1 VTASDV
7 GFEHAEQALRDEE
20 ERRRILADSV
30 PDLLWSATP
39 DGFAVDYNRRWLDY
53 TGQSAEQARGTGW
66 LEPIHP
72 DDREWVR
79 QWWRSNG
86 ATARTWRAEYRLRR
100 ARDGQYRWHQARAE
114 PVLDARGRI
123 VRWFGS
129 CTDVHELSL
138 AREALREREVRLRLA
153 LEFSKLGDWSW
164 DAASDVVTCSKR
176 AAAIMGIPPDSC
188 MTWRQ
193 MRTLLHKEDR
203 VAAREEVERAVLQDA
218 DYDVE
223 YRVNRPDGSVAWIAL
238 KGRAQYGPLGEPLG
252 MIGVIQDISQRKV
265 AEVAVRDSEARYRAL
280 FEQAAVG
287 VMHADLSGRWTLA
300 NRRLAEIL
308 GYDFPEELIG
318 KTYVAMTHPDDRSEG
333 EALVKALDA
342 GQIPYVQREK
352 RYLRKDGSF
361 VWVNVTVSVVRDPV
375 SGRPR
380 HRVAVVQDIA
390 EQRRAQER
398 QTLLMKE
405 LNHRVKNTLAAVQA
419 IMAQGLRGAGV
430 SGEVREGIE
439 ARLIALSRSHDLL
452 TRERWQSAS
461 LVDLVALALEPYR
474 NAAGQPPRYR
484 VQGLDVRLPPNPVLA
499 LGMAFHELA
508 TNAAKYGALS
518 NAVGHVEVSWN
529 LVPNAAG
536 SRLRLCWR
544 ECGGPPVSPPERKG
558 FGSRLLERGLAHEL
572 DGAVRLDYAPAGLVC
587 EIEIPLGDP
596 PGC

>member
-1 VTASDV
+1 
-7 GFEHAEQALRDEE
+7 
-20 ERRRILADSV
+20 
-30 PDLLWSATP
+30 
-39 DGFAVDYNRRWLDY
+39 
-53 TGQSAEQARGTGW
+53 
-66 LEPIHP
+66 
-72 DDREWVR
+72 
-79 QWWRSNG
+79 
-86 ATARTWRAEYRLRR
+86 
-100 ARDGQYRWHQARAE
+100 
-114 PVLDARGRI
+114 
-123 VRWFGS
+123 
-129 CTDVHELSL
+129 
-138 AREALREREVRLRLA
+138 
-153 LEFSKLGDWSW
+153 
-164 DAASDVVTCSKR
+164 
-176 AAAIMGIPPDSC
+176 
-188 MTWRQ
+188 
-193 MRTLLHKEDR
+193 
-203 VAAREEVERAVLQDA
+203 
-218 DYDVE
+218 
-223 YRVNRPDGSVAWIAL
+223 
-238 KGRAQYGPLGEPLG
+238 
-252 MIGVIQDISQRKV
+252 
-265 AEVAVRDSEARYRAL
+265 
-280 FEQAAVG
+280 
-287 VMHADLSGRWTLA
+287 
-300 NRRLAEIL
+300 
-308 GYDFPEELIG
+308 
-318 KTYVAMTHPDDRSEG
+318 MTHPDDRPEG

-352 RYLRKDGSF
+352 RNLRKDGSF